1 MVTRQEELLERIES
15 ALRENREPLENMER
29 SLKQFA
35 GVGKLLN
42 SIEKEVTKTFGEA
55 NDLQR
60 KALGI
65 GTSLNRFTSD
75 FSQNINTLN
84 SGITGYS
91 QALKTSFDLYEAGV
105 RRNNDGLATLAQ
117 FTKATGG
124 NSKALAG
131 QLAKNLAGAQVS
143 DKELNN
149 LSMNTI
155 SLSQRFGVST
165 EQLVG
170 AINAMGAQLDN
181 LKALNLGAEA
191 IDASQKLSAALGPEM
206 ASLGPELLGS
216 FSKGSSMIQTEI
228 LNLGNE
234 RRAFLAGGEQ
244 AAAAGIDLVVEA
256 GAQSQKIIE
265 QFTAGAADS
274 AFALELAGSVYG
286 QEIVKAAKARQ
297 QLERKATE
305 AGFKNINEYVKS
317 VKEQQA
323 INTNF
328 TKTLS
333 QLREK
338 IFSPIQEAVT
348 FLAGILIRILE
359 LPVIGTLITQLGKIG
374 VIIGTLVTGALGLGL
389 AIKGLY
395 SGTLRLI
402 RSMSDLI
409 SGQNRR
415 DKTENALKVAIDQLK
430 NEIRASARREAANKL
445 AAQRGAAP
453 TGGFGAWS
461 REQDIKKAAAETMQR
476 NKANLSM
483 AKLSGG
489 IAVLSTVLA
498 GFTDQL
504 PESMQP
510 VANGLLK
517 TVTAITTLQSVMS
530 TLSLVIGKDISFRSA
545 GKALS
550 KAPGAA
556 KAAVGWLSKLKP
568 MLINGIKLIGPMLLG
583 LGSSLLAGLGA
594 AFSAAIAVL
603 TSPITA
609 IVAAVVGI
617 GVIIYKFRDSIWN
630 AVKWVGN
637 KLKEMGMFI
646 WNGIKSLFSKLNP
659 MNWFGGDDEETTSEG
674 PRMGTG
680 KAKNYGRDIEV
691 KYWHGRDL
699 YNQYTAANDQIL
711 DDLLATTKKQYEE
724 AQKQSVE
731 TRQQTALA
739 ENAEVAREA
748 QLVAA
753 RKDPT
758 RPSQLAGVEPTSR

>member
-1 MVTRQEELLERIES
+1 MVTREEELLERIEV
-15 ALRENREPLENMER
+15 ALRENKEPLENMER
-29 SLKQFA
+29 SLKRFA
-35 GVGKLLN
+35 GVGKLLT
-42 SIEKEVTKTFGEA
+42 SIEKEVSKTFGEA

-91 QALKTSFDLYEAGV
+91 QALKTSFDIYEAGI
-105 RRNNDGLATLAQ
+105 RTNNDGLATLAQ

-165 EQLVG
+165 EKLVG

-256 GAQSQKIIE
+256 GAQSQKIIK
-265 QFTAGAADS
+265 QFTAGATDS

-338 IFSPIQEAVT
+338 VFSPIQEAVT
-348 FLAGILIRILE
+348 FLAGVLIKILE
-359 LPVIGTLITQLGKIG
+359 LPVIGTLITQLGKLG

-395 SGTLRLI
+395 TGTLNLI
-402 RSMSDLI
+402 RSMTDVV
-409 SGQNRR
+409 SGQNRGHKSRNELKRAILELKKAIR
-415 DKTENALKVAIDQLK
+415 DNTVRQGLK
-430 NEIRASARREAANKL
+430 AAGQSPNMKI
-445 AAQRGAAP
+445 P
-453 TGGFGAWS
+453 TGDDFGAGVFD
-461 REQDIKKAAAETMQR
+461 DIKDQAKEMRESKLKT
-476 NKANLSM
+476 

-489 IAVLSTVLA
+489 IAILSTVLS
-498 GFTDQL
+498 GFSDQL

-510 VANGLLK
+510 VANGVLK
-517 TVTAITTLQSVMS
+517 LITVITTLQRRDGYFE
-530 TLSLVIGKDISFRSA
+530 LGHRKRH
-545 GKALS
+545 
-550 KAPGAA
+550 
-556 KAAVGWLSKLKP
+556 
-568 MLINGIKLIGPMLLG
+568 LI
-583 LGSSLLAGLGA
+583 
-594 AFSAAIAVL
+594 
-603 TSPITA
+603 
-609 IVAAVVGI
+609 
-617 GVIIYKFRDSIWN
+617 
-630 AVKWVGN
+630 
-637 KLKEMGMFI
+637 
-646 WNGIKSLFSKLNP
+646 
-659 MNWFGGDDEETTSEG
+659 
-674 PRMGTG
+674 
-680 KAKNYGRDIEV
+680 
-691 KYWHGRDL
+691 
-699 YNQYTAANDQIL
+699 
-711 DDLLATTKKQYEE
+711 
-724 AQKQSVE
+724 
-731 TRQQTALA
+731 
-739 ENAEVAREA
+739 
-748 QLVAA
+748 
-753 RKDPT
+753 
-758 RPSQLAGVEPTSR
+758 